1 KKLFHLP
8 PIKPFQHHQD
18 LLQHFL
24 IQNNQPIQTTQLHQ
38 PILHTIT
45 SSYPSLLSNHI
56 NNIIKTLT
64 FFTLLFT
71 LPTLLFTFFPIN
83 LPLPIHHHTYL
94 SYIIVL
100 G

>member
-1 KKLFHLP
+1 FPLP
-8 PIKPFQHHQD
+8 AIKRFQQD
-18 LLQHFL
+18 QHLLQHFL
-24 IQNNQPIQTTQLHQ
+24 IQNNQAIQTTQLHQ

-83 LPLPIHHHTYL
+83 VPLPIHDH
-94 SYIIVL
+94 SYVS
-100 G
+100 